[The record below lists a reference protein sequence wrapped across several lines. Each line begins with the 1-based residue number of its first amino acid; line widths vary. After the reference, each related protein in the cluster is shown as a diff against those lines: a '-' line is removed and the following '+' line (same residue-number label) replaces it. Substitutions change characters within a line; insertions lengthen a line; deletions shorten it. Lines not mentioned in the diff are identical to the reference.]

1 MLADRATTLGEPY
14 ARHLGGGLRE
24 LRFHLD
30 RRPIRITYR
39 LAAGRR
45 IILPTVFAKT
55 RIVEQLK
62 WSAPGAPCTNARRR
76 TVRQRTST
84 AGRPALRRT
93 DHGSPSRD
101 PRWPRPLGTRRRA
114 RSSPTGGI

>member
-1 MLADRATTLGEPY
+1 MADRCDIGIEPEVQAWLARLTPAEYGHVERAADMLADRATTLGEPY

-39 LAAGRR
+39 LAPGRR

-55 RIVEQLK
+55 RIVETAQVDR
-62 WSAPGAPCTNARRR
+62 ARR
-76 TVRQRTST
+76 
-84 AGRPALRRT
+84 ALHECET
-93 DHGSPSRD
+93 THSAATHIYSR
-101 PRWPRPLGTRRRA
+101 
-114 RSSPTGGI
+114 